1 MQHIF
6 TKKYENSF
14 WGYFLADHLST
25 YLAPINLNHFWGF
38 GSLSG
43 LCLALQ
49 IVSGLFLATHYIN
62 SIDGAFISV
71 EHIMRDV
78 NGGWFAR
85 YAHANGAS
93 FFFILVYAH
102 LARSLYYKSYFYPRR
117 SAWLIGVL
125 IFLLLMATAF
135 MGYVLPWG
143 QMSFWG
149 ATVIT
154 SLFSAIPVFGAKLTA
169 WLWGGFSVNQ
179 PTLGRLFVAHF
190 LLPFVILGLVVLHLA
205 VLHKSGSSQ
214 PLSFAAYDKVTFYPY
229 FFVKDFLGFLFF
241 LFFLSFFIFYKPNY
255 LGHPDNYIVANILVT
270 PPHIV
275 PEWYFLPFYAI
286 LRSVPD
292 KLGGVLLMFSAI
304 ALLALLPY
312 PDSQKFSLHN
322 AYIIECSFLSKI
334 HFWFLVVVFVLLAW
348 CGALP
353 AEHPFVQTG
362 EFCVFCYFL
371 LLDLTNR
378 VNFIR

>member
-1 MQHIF
+1 MQQAF
-6 TKKYENSF
+6 TLRFENSF
-14 WGYFLADHLST
+14 WGSFLADHLST

-49 IVSGLFLATHYIN
+49 FISGLFLATHYIN
-62 SIDGAFISV
+62 SIEGAFVSV

-78 NGGWFAR
+78 NGGWLLR

-93 FFFILVYAH
+93 FFFILVYMH

-117 SAWLIGVL
+117 SVWLVGVL
-125 IFLLLMATAF
+125 ILLLLMATAF

-154 SLFSAIPVFGAKLTA
+154 SLFSAIPVVGAKLTA

-190 LLPFVILGLVVLHLA
+190 LLPFVILGLVILHLA
-205 VLHKSGSSQ
+205 LLHKSGSSQ
-214 PLSFAAYDKVTFYPY
+214 PLSFTSYDKVTFYPY
-229 FFVKDFLGFLFF
+229 FFVKDFLSFLLFLFIM
-241 LFFLSFFIFYKPNY
+241 SFFIFYNPNY
-255 LGHPDNYIVANILVT
+255 LGHPDNYTAANILVT
-270 PPHIV
+270 PAHIV

-304 ALLALLPY
+304 VLLAVLPY
-312 PDSQKFSLHN
+312 PDSKNFLIYDQ
-322 AYIIECSFLSKI
+322 YILECSFFSKI
-334 HFWFLVVVFVLLAW
+334 HFWFLAVVFVLLAW

-353 AEHPFVQTG
+353 AEYPYVETG

-378 VNFIR
+378 LGFDF